1 MDPFN
6 LFRKAIFHMLGSPA
20 KKTASTVGLNDDRVE
35 GIQLDLLNR
44 INVEK
49 FKSVPKNERILILP
63 HCLRSKSCPA
73 KLWESGYTC
82 QKCGKCS
89 IFKLC
94 EAAKSEG
101 YKGVFIVPGASV
113 VSKIIRKYAPKG
125 IVGVAC
131 MKELVQASGEVERLG
146 IAEQVVPLLKDG
158 CVNTL
163 VDSDEVVDKLK
174 I

>member
-1 MDPFN
+1 MDLFN
-6 LFRKAIFHMLGSPA
+6 LFRKAIFHLLGSPA

-44 INVEK
+44 INLEK
-49 FKSVPKNERILILP
+49 FKSVPKDERILILP
-63 HCLRSKSCPA
+63 HCLRSRSCPA
-73 KLWESGYTC
+73 RIGEYGYAC

-94 EAAKSEG
+94 EAAKSED

-113 VSKIIRKYAPKG
+113 VSKIIRKYEPKA
-125 IVGVAC
+125 IVVVAC
-131 MKELVQASGEVERLG
+131 IKELVQASGEVERLG
-146 IAEQVVPLLKDG
+146 IVGQAVPLLKDG

-163 VDSDEVVDKLK
+163 VDGDEVVDKLK